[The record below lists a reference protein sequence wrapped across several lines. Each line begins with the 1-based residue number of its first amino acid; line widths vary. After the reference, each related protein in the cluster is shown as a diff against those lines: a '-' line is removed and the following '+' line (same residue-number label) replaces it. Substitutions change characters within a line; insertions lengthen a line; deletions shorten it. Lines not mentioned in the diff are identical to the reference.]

1 MKSECTFTCRRRPS
15 SCIVPLVS
23 RSVLHVGTAEN
34 AMLHK
39 VERAASLLSVQFH
52 VGTFQ
57 RHSGSEGEWQTA
69 YNVFDMSG
77 NVAEAKLAARM
88 FWECPF
94 TSVREQVLAS
104 LCQALP
110 AEAFR
115 CGVKMAAQQQLSH
128 GCLRSLLT
136 ALVRLAQDGKLQLHM
151 VTPTTNHL
159 VSLSKSEGIWIGCD
173 TSVCLHVM
181 LS

>member
-1 MKSECTFTCRRRPS
+1 
-15 SCIVPLVS
+15 
-23 RSVLHVGTAEN
+23 
-34 AMLHK
+34 
-39 VERAASLLSVQFH
+39 
-52 VGTFQ
+52 
-57 RHSGSEGEWQTA
+57 
-69 YNVFDMSG
+69 MSG

-136 ALVRLAQDGKLQLHM
+136 ALVRLAQDGRDL
-151 VTPTTNHL
+151 TPFRPLLSGPLCCGLLEAAGRVYGACTHTAGSAAKDSKKSAAEP
-159 VSLSKSEGIWIGCD
+159 VSVPALSSAAACIASSKDSEGRLHLATVVNSLLD
-173 TSVCLHVM
+173 TVSTEV
-181 LS
+181 